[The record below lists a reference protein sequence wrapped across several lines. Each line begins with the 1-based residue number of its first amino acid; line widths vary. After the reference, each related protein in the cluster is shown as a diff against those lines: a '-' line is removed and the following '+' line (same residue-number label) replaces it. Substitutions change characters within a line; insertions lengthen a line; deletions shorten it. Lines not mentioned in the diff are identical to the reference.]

1 MLEEIKQETLERME
15 KSISSLESSLQ
26 KIRSGRANPS
36 LLDAI
41 QIDYYGNMTPL
52 SQVSNISVQDAKTL
66 LISPWEKNL
75 VPDIEKAIQSSDLGI
90 NPATSGDVIRVILPD
105 LTEETRRDLIKVAK
119 SEAENSK
126 IALRNQRR
134 DANGLLKEYLK
145 EKEISEDDERRGQEI
160 IQNLTDDFISKV
172 EQLLELKEKD
182 LLEI

>member
-26 KIRSGRANPS
+26 KIRTGRANPS

-75 VPDIEKAIQSSDLGI
+75 VPDIEKAIHSSDLGI

-145 EKEISEDDERRGQEI
+145 EKEISEDDEKRGQEI